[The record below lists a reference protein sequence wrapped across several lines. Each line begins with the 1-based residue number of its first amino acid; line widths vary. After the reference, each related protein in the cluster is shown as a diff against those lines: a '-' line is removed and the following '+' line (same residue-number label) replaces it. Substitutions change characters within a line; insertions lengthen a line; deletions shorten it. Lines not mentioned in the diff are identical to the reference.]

1 MYAPKYNTN
10 GVGDPFAQIDLST
23 QIPATNQ
30 DGTINYRTDGY

>member
-23 QIPATNQ
+23 QIPAPIQ
-30 DGTINYRTDGY
+30 MARSNYRSDGY